1 MARRIN
7 AQLQWRRLLGGLLTD
22 VFLAELSLFLW
33 CAQAEI
39 TVLGF
44 LAPATPRR
52 FALAGDGI
60 VRLYYFFGS
69 EPEHAVY
76 AGGFAALLIV
86 GLGVFFALQTLGW
99 LTRWFS
105 GARRIRRQLRPIDS
119 IANAASAMSAAE
131 PDEELFRGV
140 ADAIDHLNA
149 ASPGA
154 HLSLEG
160 QGSGNMEPL
169 ETAVNSLINR
179 MRESYRQQIRFVD
192 DASHEL
198 RTPIA
203 VIQGYANML
212 DRWGKD
218 DPKVLQESITAIRTE
233 SEHMKTLVDQL
244 LFLARGDMGRQKF
257 SPQPVELEK
266 MLQELRDESVLID
279 AKHHYRL
286 RIAAPCT
293 VSADPAMLKQAVRI
307 LVDNAAKYTP
317 EGGDVTLGLKTEG
330 GDALLSVQDTGCG
343 VTREDAAHVFER
355 FYRGDRARAETGG
368 SGLGLAIAK
377 WIVDQHGGRF
387 SLVSY
392 TGVGSRFTIRLPA
405 QTAPPALPPDGKKQK
420 QPRCAAAG

>member
-1 MARRIN
+1 MARRIH
-7 AQLQWRRLLGGLLTD
+7 ARQQWRRLFEWLLMD
-22 VFLAELSLFLW
+22 IFLAALVGFLW
-33 CAQAEI
+33 CARTEIAALGIFDLSGAHYFYLAES
-39 TVLGF
+39 G
-44 LAPATPRR
+44 
-52 FALAGDGI
+52 AGA
-60 VRLYYFFGS
+60 LYYCFG
-69 EPEHAVY
+69 PGGINRAY
-76 AGGFAALLIV
+76 AGEFIALLII
-86 GLGVFFALQTLGW
+86 GLMVLSGLQIVSWFWRWVF
-99 LTRWFS
+99 
-105 GARRIRRQLRPIDS
+105 GARRIRRQLAPIDS
-119 IANAASAMSAAE
+119 IASAASAMSAAE
-131 PDEELFRGV
+131 PDEELFRNV
-140 ADAIDHLNA
+140 AEAIDHLNA

-154 HLSLEG
+154 HLTLEG
-160 QGSGNMEPL
+160 QRRETMEPL
-169 ETAVNSLINR
+169 EAAVNSLINR

-257 SPQPVELEK
+257 TPERMDLGH

-279 AKHHYRL
+279 DSHHYAL
-286 RIAAPCT
+286 RVGDSCT
-293 VSADPAMLKQAVRI
+293 VWADPAMLKQAVRI

-317 EGGDVTLGLKTEG
+317 AGGDITLSLKREG
-330 GDALLSVQDTGCG
+330 GDALISVQDTGCG
-343 VTREDAAHVFER
+343 VAKADAEHLFER
-355 FYRGDRARAETGG
+355 FYRGDKARAETGG

-392 TGVGSRFTIRLPA
+392 AGVGSRFTVRLPVPA
-405 QTAPPALPPDGKKQK
+405 TERAPKALTEG
-420 QPRCAAAG
+420 

>member
-1 MARRIN
+1 MAWRIH
-7 AQLQWRRLLGGLLTD
+7 ARQQWRRLFEWLLMD
-22 VFLAELSLFLW
+22 VFLAVLAGFLW
-33 CAQAEI
+33 CARTEIASLGAFDLSGAHYFYLAESG
-39 TVLGF
+39 TG
-44 LAPATPRR
+44 
-52 FALAGDGI
+52 ALYYCFGPDGI
-60 VRLYYFFGS
+60 NRI
-69 EPEHAVY
+69 Y
-76 AGGFAALLIV
+76 AGEFIALLII
-86 GLGVFFALQTLGW
+86 GLMVLSGLQIFSWLWRWVF
-99 LTRWFS
+99 
-105 GARRIRRQLRPIDS
+105 GARRIRRQLAPIDS
-119 IANAASAMSAAE
+119 IASAASAMSAAE
-131 PDEELFRGV
+131 PDEELFRNV
-140 ADAIDHLNA
+140 AEAIDHLNA

-154 HLSLEG
+154 HLTLEG
-160 QGSGNMEPL
+160 QRRETMEPL
-169 ETAVNSLINR
+169 EAAVNSLINR

-257 SPQPVELEK
+257 TPERLDLGH

-279 AKHHYRL
+279 DSHHYAL
-286 RIAAPCT
+286 RVDESCT
-293 VSADPAMLKQAVRI
+293 VWADPAMLKQAVRI

-317 EGGDVTLGLKTEG
+317 AGGDITLSLKREG
-330 GDALLSVQDTGCG
+330 GDALISVQDTGCG
-343 VTREDAAHVFER
+343 VAKADAEHLFER
-355 FYRGDRARAETGG
+355 FYRGDKARAETGG

-392 TGVGSRFTIRLPA
+392 VGVGSRFTVRLPVPA
-405 QTAPPALPPDGKKQK
+405 TESAPKALTEG
-420 QPRCAAAG
+420 